1 VRPSPPR
8 GAHARDDGGSPPPEV
23 GATATVGRILRII
36 RDRGPLAAS
45 DIVRISGL
53 AKSTVS
59 INVER
64 LLEAGLVRQ
73 EARPGSK
80 RRKLRL
86 AESAGFVVGVDVGQT
101 HLAVALCDLEADI
114 LHQVRTPV
122 SLVKETP
129 EAILAR
135 ASQMIGELARRAGVG
150 RERLLGI
157 GVGLPGP
164 VDYARGVPVS
174 PPVMPGWDRFPVVG
188 RLGARFGCPVF
199 VDNDVNVM
207 ALGERNV
214 GAAQEAEDLLF
225 VKVGTGIGAGLV
237 ARGRI
242 YRGAKGAAGDIG
254 HIGIDGDATPCRCGN
269 RGCLEAVA
277 GGAGLSVVAER
288 MARDGTSDFLAQR
301 AARGEP
307 LDAAALSLG
316 ATAGDEACVRALM
329 DSGRKVGDVLAK
341 LVNFFN
347 PSLIVVGGGV
357 ALVGERYI
365 ASIREAVYRRSTP
378 LATADLVVKKSA
390 LGEDAGVIG
399 AAVLVLD
406 EILSHRNVSRMVRGA
421 APGERAAAGGRRPR
435 SAGRTRPAT
444 RPRATTRRRASG
456 RGR

>member
-1 VRPSPPR
+1 M
-8 GAHARDDGGSPPPEV
+8 GAS
-23 GATATVGRILRII
+23 ATVGRILRII

-45 DIVRISGL
+45 DIVRVTGL

-59 INVER
+59 IHVER

-73 EARPGSK
+73 EPRPGSK
-80 RRKLRL
+80 RSKLKL

-101 HLAVALCDLEADI
+101 HLAVALCNLEAEV
-114 LHQVRTPV
+114 LHQERAPL
-122 SLVKETP
+122 SLVRETP
-129 EAILAR
+129 EAVLER
-135 ASQMIGELARRAGVG
+135 VCQMIGELARRAGVG

-164 VDYARGVPVS
+164 VDYARGIPVS
-174 PPVMPGWDRFPVVG
+174 PPVMPGWDRFPVVS
-188 RLGARFGCPVF
+188 RLGGRFGCPVF

-207 ALGERNV
+207 ALGEQNV
-214 GAAQEAEDLLF
+214 GAAQEADDFLF
-225 VKVGTGIGAGLV
+225 VKIGTGIGAGLV

-277 GGAGLSVVAER
+277 GGAGLSDLAER
-288 MARDGTSDFLAQR
+288 MARDGASAFLAQR
-301 AARGEP
+301 AARGEL
-307 LDAAALSLG
+307 LDAAAVALG
-316 ATAGDEACVRALM
+316 ATAGDEACVRVLM
-329 DSGRKVGDVLAK
+329 DSGKKVGDVLAK

-347 PSLIVVGGGV
+347 PSLIVVGGRV

-421 APGERAAAGGRRPR
+421 ASEERAAGGGRKARATP
-435 SAGRTRPAT
+435 RTRAAPRRKAPA
-444 RPRATTRRRASG
+444 RAR
-456 RGR
+456 

>member
-1 VRPSPPR
+1 MKPSPPR
-8 GAHARDDGGSPPPEV
+8 GAHTREDGAPAAPEV
-23 GATATVGRILRII
+23 GSTATVGRILRII

-59 INVER
+59 IHVER

-80 RRKLRL
+80 RSKLKI
-86 AESAGFVVGVDVGQT
+86 AEGAGVVVGVDVGQT
-101 HLAVALCDLEADI
+101 HLAVGLCDLEAEL
-114 LHQVRTPV
+114 LHRERVPLALVR
-122 SLVKETP
+122 ETP
-129 EAILAR
+129 EAVLER
-135 ASQMIGELARRAGVG
+135 ACRLIAGLLARRAGG
-150 RERLLGI
+150 RPGRLLGI

-174 PPVMPGWDRFPVVG
+174 PPVMPGWDRFPVVS
-188 RLGARFGCPVF
+188 RLGGRFGCPVF

-207 ALGERNV
+207 ALGERNA
-214 GAAQEAEDLLF
+214 GAAQEADDFLF

-277 GGAGLSVVAER
+277 GGAGLSVLAER
-288 MARDGTSDFLAQR
+288 MAREGASDFLAQR

-307 LDAAALSLG
+307 LDAAAVALG

-329 DSGRKVGDVLAK
+329 ESGRKVGDVLAK

-347 PSLIVVGGGV
+347 PSLIVVGGGL
-357 ALVGERYI
+357 ALVGERYL

-378 LATADLVVKKSA
+378 LATADLVVRKSA

-406 EILSHRNVSRMVRGA
+406 EILSQRNVSRMVRGA
-421 APGERAAAGGRRPR
+421 AAGERPAARRRKPRAAASP
-435 SAGRTRPAT
+435 
-444 RPRATTRRRASG
+444 RRRAPP
-456 RGR
+456 RAR